1 MIVIFICTYL
11 EHVYELKEYV
21 KMISPQF
28 HAYFTSNGISTDR
41 IQQRVRVRVIIVHVL
56 VHIADLNLSNISRYP
71 SCTTKIEN
79 RKCFRFKDN
88 EAKDESPHCST
99 MKGKSLFLFISQ
111 YDNWLFFF
119 ICIFYICTM
128 ILTSYVHK
136 HIIY

>member
-1 MIVIFICTYL
+1 
-11 EHVYELKEYV
+11 
-21 KMISPQF
+21 MISPQL
-28 HAYFTSNGISTDR
+28 HTNFTSNEISTDR
-41 IQQRVRVRVIIVHVL
+41 IQQRTRVRVMIVHLL

-111 YDNWLFFF
+111 YDNWFFSSFVFF
-119 ICIFYICTM
+119 IF
-128 ILTSYVHK
+128 VP
-136 HIIY
+136 